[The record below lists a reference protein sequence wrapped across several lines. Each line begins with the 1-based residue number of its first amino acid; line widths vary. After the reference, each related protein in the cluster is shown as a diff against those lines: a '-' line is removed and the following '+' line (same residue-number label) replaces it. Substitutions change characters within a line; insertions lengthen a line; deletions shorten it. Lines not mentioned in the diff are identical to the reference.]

1 MISFLKTTR
10 YLSNHSEYCEVEL
23 RIDRTNSTDRRRRG
37 QLRKVGSAELWFG
50 GEMDHECYGKEE
62 SRVTEK
68 RERGGVHRRMFK
80 EKISSKPLAGKR
92 RGAEFLQ
99 PVRF

>member
-62 SRVTEK
+62 SMVTEK
-68 RERGGVHRRMFK
+68 RKREGGTQKNVQGEDILKAIGREKERG
-80 EKISSKPLAGKR
+80 
-92 RGAEFLQ
+92 
-99 PVRF
+99 